1 MYTPKFIISNK
12 ILKNIG
18 AIEAAKEVIE
28 NAPLVPH
35 FEKQFQSD
43 AFVRTVYHGT
53 HIEGNDL
60 SIEQTRQVL
69 EGTEVTAHE
78 RDIQEIINYRNV
90 MGLLD
95 DLVAKRGGYDAEML
109 KDIHKETVNKI
120 VVPEKSG
127 NFRTTQVVVKEAG
140 TQAVIFRPPPSP
152 EVPFLIKG
160 FMEWLNNE
168 ASHDVHPIIRA
179 GIAHYVLVAIHP
191 FVEGNGRTIRAFAN
205 LILMREGYNI
215 KRFFSFEEHFDSDPA
230 SYYKAFSLVDKQSPD
245 IGERDLTSW
254 LEYFTEVV
262 AVELAKIKE
271 KVKKLSID
279 SRLRMRIGQ
288 QVALTER
295 QMKLIEYLSEN
306 GGAIMQELKNVFNM
320 VSEDTILRDLKDL
333 LEKDIIKKEGSTK
346 ASRYVIANR

>member
-1 MYTPKFIISNK
+1 MYTPKFLISNK

-28 NAPLVPH
+28 NAPLVPR

-69 EGTEVTAHE
+69 EGTQITARE

-95 DLVAKRGGYDAEML
+95 ELAAKRGGYEIQML
-109 KDIHKETVNKI
+109 MEIHKETVSKI
-120 VVPEKSG
+120 VDPDKVG
-127 NFRTTQVVVKEAG
+127 NFRRTQVVVKEGG
-140 TQAVIFRPPPSP
+140 TGEVIFRPPPSP
-152 EVPFLIKG
+152 EVPFLVSDFI
-160 FMEWLNNE
+160 EWLNSE
-168 ASHDVHPIIRA
+168 ESRDLHPIIRA
-179 GIAHYVLVAIHP
+179 GISHYVLVAIHP

-215 KRFFSFEEHFDSDPA
+215 KRFFSFEEHFDSDP
-230 SYYKAFSLVDKQSPD
+230 STYYKAFSSVDMQSPD
-245 IGERDLTSW
+245 IGERDLTIW

-262 AVELAKIKE
+262 AIELAKIKE

-306 GGAIMQELKNVFNM
+306 GSAIMQDLKSVLPM
-320 VSEDTILRDLKDL
+320 VSEDTVLRDLKDL
-333 LEKDIIKKEGSTK
+333 VEKDIINKEGSTK

>member
-1 MYTPKFIISNK
+1 MYTPKFTISNK

-18 AIEAAKEVIE
+18 ATEAAKEVIE

-43 AFVRTVYHGT
+43 AFIRTVHHGT

-95 DLVAKRGGYDAEML
+95 ELAAKRGGYDEEML

-120 VVPEKSG
+120 VSPEKAG
-127 NFRTTQVVVKEAG
+127 NFRTTQVVIKEAG
-140 TQAVIFRPPPSP
+140 TQEVIFRPPPSP
-152 EVPFLIKG
+152 EVPFLIKD
-160 FMEWLNNE
+160 FLEWLNSE
-168 ASHDVHPIIRA
+168 ASRDVHPIIRA
-179 GIAHYVLVAIHP
+179 GISHYVLVAIHP
-191 FVEGNGRTIRAFAN
+191 FVAGNGRTIRAFAN
-205 LILMREGYNI
+205 LILMRESYNI
-215 KRFFSFEEHFDSDPA
+215 KRFFSFEEHFDLDPGT
-230 SYYKAFSLVDKQSPD
+230 YYKAFSLVDKQSAD

-262 AVELAKIKE
+262 AVEI
-271 KVKKLSID
+271 VK
-279 SRLRMRIGQ
+279 
-288 QVALTER
+288 
-295 QMKLIEYLSEN
+295 N
-306 GGAIMQELKNVFNM
+306 
-320 VSEDTILRDLKDL
+320 
-333 LEKDIIKKEGSTK
+333 
-346 ASRYVIANR
+346 